1 MFRGLPKCPGGRLHL
16 LMQEMRVW
24 SLGWEDPLEK
34 EMVTHFSIL
43 AWEIPQTEGSG
54 GLQSMGSQRVAHKLS
69 NSTHTHTHTHTQW
82 AQKEMHLHGTNT
94 ITSGPEVHVSW
105 SHVREPFK
113 VAEVTPTS
121 SLWYN
126 AEPIWI
132 LLPRPEF
139 ESCPLLC
146 NLWQDSKMP
155 QGYLYN

>member
-1 MFRGLPKCPGGRLHL
+1 MDCRSLAPNTHSAEAAAGSLLTEWIKEHDVPLGHRSAGLPPPLTLCWCRREGVRVSTSQPGLRGRKP
-16 LMQEMRVW
+16 
-24 SLGWEDPLEK
+24 S
-34 EMVTHFSIL
+34 FL
-43 AWEIPQTEGSG
+43 A
-54 GLQSMGSQRVAHKLS
+54 LA
-69 NSTHTHTHTHTQW
+69 
-82 AQKEMHLHGTNT
+82 HLHGTNT